1 MSQLEPVSTSQI
13 PNYTN
18 PSPLLIKVNWN
29 LEFEVTQVLDSK
41 LDKYRKDPLLYFI
54 YWAGY
59 KGTAEEFSWL
69 TASDLENTTKL
80 VANFH
85 SHNLGKPG
93 PHLTATTTLS
103 HMADNVW

>member
-13 PNYTN
+13 SNCTN
-18 PSPLLIKVNWN
+18 PPPPLIKVNGN
-29 LEFEVTQVLDSK
+29 LEFEVAQVLDSK
-41 LDKYRKDPLLYFI
+41 LDKCRNDLLLYYI

-69 TASDLENTTKL
+69 TASDLKNTTEL

-85 SHNLGKPG
+85 SHNPEKLG
-93 PHLTATTTLS
+93 PHSTATTTLS
-103 HMADNVW
+103 HMADNV